1 MSLEYIL
8 MLLKFFEQYTVTS
21 VRVSKTS
28 VTFHI
33 KK

>member
-8 MLLKFFEQYTVTS
+8 VLLKFLEQYTVTS
-21 VRVSKTS
+21 VRISKTS
-28 VTFHI
+28 VTFRI